1 MPFIKSFSIVTN
13 KKKVFPY
20 NIRAVQFARQVMLD
34 ERVTIFVGDNRC
46 GKSTLLETIAL
57 YLNISLI
64 GGYIQSHVSFEAAEK
79 LKSSLKIE
87 WHMQLNKG
95 FFFRAE
101 DFSDFVNAVE
111 QHREKLYKSY
121 GELRG
126 RLTTKLLR
134 R

>member
-1 MPFIKSFSIVTN
+1 
-13 KKKVFPY
+13 
-20 NIRAVQFARQVMLD
+20 
-34 ERVTIFVGDNRC
+34 
-46 GKSTLLETIAL
+46 
-57 YLNISLI
+57 
-64 GGYIQSHVSFEAAEK
+64 
-79 LKSSLKIE
+79 
-87 WHMQLNKG
+87 MQLNKG